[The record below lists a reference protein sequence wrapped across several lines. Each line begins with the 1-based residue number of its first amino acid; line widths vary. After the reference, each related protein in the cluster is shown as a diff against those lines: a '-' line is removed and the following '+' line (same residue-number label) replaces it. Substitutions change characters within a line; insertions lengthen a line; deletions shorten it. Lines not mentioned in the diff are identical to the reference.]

1 MTGKEVSEPEII
13 YELQKQKD
21 ENKNMMYLIMTNNM
35 AKISASQ
42 EQKISV
48 EQLGQDIIKLSTRV
62 EDFKKKL
69 DFEETCKDDQKISI
83 QQMKLEKCFL
93 LVHLQNLCESI
104 YFHDAY
110 NNARFD
116 DKYTSRRKDIA
127 EQYEMLKKEIDNIDN
142 VVSRFS
148 MSNNIDD

>member
-48 EQLGQDIIKLSTRV
+48 EQLGQDIIKLSIRV

-69 DFEETCKDDQKISI
+69 TCKDDQKISI
-83 QQMKLEKCFL
+83 QQMKREKCFL
-93 LVHLQNLCESI
+93 LVQLQNLFESI
-104 YFHDAY
+104 NFHDAY

-116 DKYTSRRKDIA
+116 DLKYTSRRKDIG
-127 EQYEMLKKEIDNIDN
+127 EHFETLKKEFDNIDN